1 MFKQVLY
8 AIWTFSLEK
17 GYNWV
22 LSKTTIDE
30 KAIELVDEIKERSV
44 LVKEELKDVVDAV
57 KGVQTKP
64 KKKILQIKS
73 QSRYQ
78 KLIMIDLY
86 KLYKFFKEQWLGS
99 ILIIV
104 WIISVFIYQ
113 HKRNELLNKAY
124 ILETKIKELEKK
136 AKVELKSVDSLKTID
151 TIIVTRIKIIKQK
164 EYEEIRVIDSLP
176 ISGLQSYF
184 TERYPK

>member
-1 MFKQVLY
+1 
-8 AIWTFSLEK
+8 
-17 GYNWV
+17 
-22 LSKTTIDE
+22 
-30 KAIELVDEIKERSV
+30 
-44 LVKEELKDVVDAV
+44 
-57 KGVQTKP
+57 
-64 KKKILQIKS
+64 
-73 QSRYQ
+73 
-78 KLIMIDLY
+78 MIDLY

-104 WIISVFIYQ
+104 WIISIFIYQ
-113 HKRNELLNKAY
+113 HKRNELLSKAY
-124 ILETKIKELEKK
+124 VLEAKVKELEKK